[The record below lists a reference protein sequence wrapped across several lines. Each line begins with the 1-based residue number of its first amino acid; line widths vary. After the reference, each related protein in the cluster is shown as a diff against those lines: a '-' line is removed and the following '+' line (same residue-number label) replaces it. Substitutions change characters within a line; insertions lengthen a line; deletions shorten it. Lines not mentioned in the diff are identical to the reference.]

1 MKEDQKKSVA
11 VMIVITT
18 LLQIISQYIRYS
30 QCADL
35 GGGNSTCFY
44 HIVDLNYLKFG
55 NIYSFLGLL
64 LGVLLI
70 IIFFLSFKNSYRIL
84 PLVVT
89 AFTLKILQITFVFLS
104 WLLSGGN
111 IVDYLKFLIGYT
123 LDIHFQF
130 AVDTKLNPILLV
142 ACFAIPILLIV
153 TMIQAQPPRSNV
165 IESQQIWEQPTSL
178 DAAPQMNA
186 PRVAAGWYP
195 NPLAN
200 NAVMYWDGSQ
210 WLNIPA
216 PTQIGTST
224 ESSGLAIAAF
234 VTAFF
239 VPILPIIFG
248 HISLS
253 QINRSNG
260 RISGK
265 GLAIAGL
272 VLGYVALVGWIILFI
287 GMVVANN
294 YMYSDY

>member
-1 MKEDQKKSVA
+1 MKEDQKRSVA
-11 VMIVITT
+11 VMIGIAA

-30 QCADL
+30 ECSRL
-35 GGGNSTCFY
+35 GGGGGTCSVGSY
-44 HIVDLNYLKFG
+44 SLQSMNFG
-55 NIYSFLGLL
+55 YAYTTSG
-64 LGVLLI
+64 LLI
-70 IIFFLSFKNSYRIL
+70 IILLIFAFVFSFQSSNKVFGLIT
-84 PLVVT
+84 T
-89 AFTLKILQITFVFLS
+89 AFTLKILQIIFA
-104 WLLSGGN
+104 LLSFRINGGN
-111 IVDYLKFLIGYT
+111 LRDAFKFIVGYT
-123 LDIHFQF
+123 LNFYGDF
-130 AVDTKLNPILLV
+130 ALGTRLNPILL
-142 ACFAIPILLIV
+142 FSSIAIPILLII
-153 TMIQAQPPRSNV
+153 TMIRAQIPRPNV
-165 IESQQIWEQPTSL
+165 IESQQIWEQPISL

-210 WLNIPA
+210 WLNIPS

-272 VLGYVALVGWIILFI
+272 VLGYVALVGWIFLFI